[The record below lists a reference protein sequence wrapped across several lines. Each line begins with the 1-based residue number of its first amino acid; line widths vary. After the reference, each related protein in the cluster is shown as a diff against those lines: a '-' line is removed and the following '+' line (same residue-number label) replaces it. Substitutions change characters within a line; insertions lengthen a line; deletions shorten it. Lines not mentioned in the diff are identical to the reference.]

1 MIKTLSRCVRQ
12 YRTHSILSAVFV
24 SLEVLMECIIPLYMA
39 RIIDLGIEKADLP
52 YVVRTGL
59 LLIGMACLSLTF
71 GVLSGRSAAIASAG
85 FARNLRHDLFY
96 RAQDFSF
103 SNIDHFSTASLVTRM
118 TTDVTN
124 LQNAYMMIIRVAV
137 RSPVMLI
144 FSVAMAFSI
153 HRQLAGYFLLTVPVL
168 GIGLYFIMSRAY
180 PIFNRVFALYD
191 RLNSVVQENL
201 RGIRVVK
208 SFVREDHERE
218 KFNSVSED
226 IYDSFSRAER
236 LLSFNS
242 PLMMLCMQTCVLC
255 VAWFGAKIIVY
266 SGGTA
271 LTTGLLTSL
280 ITYAV
285 QMLICLMMLSMVF
298 VMITISR
305 ASAKRIC
312 EVLNEKIDLAD
323 AEDPVTDVPDGS
335 IRFDNVSF
343 SYAGS
348 MDKCCLF
355 HIDLDIRAGETVGI
369 LGGTG
374 DSKSTLV
381 QLIPRLY
388 DVTEG
393 SVSVGGVDVRRYDL
407 HALRHAVSMVLQKN
421 ELFSGTIRDNLRWG
435 NEDAT
440 DEELREVCRLA
451 QADGFISAFPDGYDT
466 WIEQGGTNVSGG
478 QNQRLCIARAL
489 LKKPKVLIFDDST
502 SAVDTRT
509 DALIRQGLQQYLPGA
524 TKLVIAQ
531 RVSSVQ
537 HADKIV
543 ILHNGR
549 IQAVGTHE
557 SLLRDNEIYRELC
570 YSQQKGGAGHEN

>member
-24 SLEVLMECIIPLYMA
+24 SLEVVMECIIPLYMA

-478 QNQRLCIARAL
+478 QKQRLCIARAL

-557 SLLRDNEIYRELC
+557 SLLRDNEIYR
-570 YSQQKGGAGHEN
+570 

>member
-478 QNQRLCIARAL
+478 QKQRLCIARAL

>member
-280 ITYAV
+280 ITTR
-285 QMLICLMMLSMVF
+285 CRCS
-298 VMITISR
+298 
-305 ASAKRIC
+305 SA
-312 EVLNEKIDLAD
+312 
-323 AEDPVTDVPDGS
+323 
-335 IRFDNVSF
+335 
-343 SYAGS
+343 
-348 MDKCCLF
+348 
-355 HIDLDIRAGETVGI
+355 
-369 LGGTG
+369 
-374 DSKSTLV
+374 
-381 QLIPRLY
+381 
-388 DVTEG
+388 
-393 SVSVGGVDVRRYDL
+393 
-407 HALRHAVSMVLQKN
+407 
-421 ELFSGTIRDNLRWG
+421 
-435 NEDAT
+435 
-440 DEELREVCRLA
+440 
-451 QADGFISAFPDGYDT
+451 
-466 WIEQGGTNVSGG
+466 
-478 QNQRLCIARAL
+478 
-489 LKKPKVLIFDDST
+489 
-502 SAVDTRT
+502 
-509 DALIRQGLQQYLPGA
+509 
-524 TKLVIAQ
+524 
-531 RVSSVQ
+531 
-537 HADKIV
+537 
-543 ILHNGR
+543 
-549 IQAVGTHE
+549 
-557 SLLRDNEIYRELC
+557 
-570 YSQQKGGAGHEN
+570 